1 MGKPKKG
8 KFVMSYNNGNNNRK
22 FNNNRNNNRNGN
34 NFNNRNNRNN
44 SQNIKKQEIIEKQNK
59 SLDMIESAAEFLD
72 NAIAST
78 SLADSNTF
86 QKLTMKEILTYLIND
101 KGFAQDDTKTVS
113 QYNYILMDLANA
125 QRSGYISGNR
135 INIRILYIQ
144 ERLKTS
150 FKKELHSR
158 VDKIMETYANLFM
171 WNEEDKEESDI
182 NIAIEEENKM
192 NVSTDNINIEIPS
205 TTTDVKSI
213 DIVTTEETKNN
224 ETESTETVTTE

>member
-1 MGKPKKG
+1 
-8 KFVMSYNNGNNNRK
+8 MSYNNSNNNRK
-22 FNNNRNNNRNGN
+22 FNNNRNRNN
-34 NFNNRNNRNN
+34 NFNNNRNN
-44 SQNIKKQEIIEKQNK
+44 KNIQNIKKQEIIEKQNK
-59 SLDMIESAAEFLD
+59 SLDMIEAVAEFL
-72 NAIAST
+72 NSAVANT
-78 SLADSNTF
+78 ELADSNTI
-86 QKLTMKEILTYLIND
+86 QKLTMKEILTYLVND

-113 QYNYILMDLANA
+113 QYNYLMMDLANA

-182 NIAIEEENKM
+182 NIAVEEENKV
-192 NVSTDNINIEIPS
+192 NVSTANINIEIPS
-205 TTTDVKSI
+205 TVTDIKSI
-213 DIVTTEETKNN
+213 DTVTTEETVS
-224 ETESTETVTTE
+224 E